1 MPDHDAWRANSPKA
15 LPFFTVYLGDFL
27 ISSASCTHFG
37 YMGLNWAKV
46 IPMDV
51 SMKIQE
57 FAYYSRFV
65 QGSIE
70 KIDCLGGDYKRDD
83 ELMKVRCGKV

>member
-57 FAYYSRFV
+57 FTYYSRFV

-70 KIDCLGGDYKRDD
+70 KIDCLGGDYKTDD
-83 ELMKVRCGKV
+83 ELMKVRGGKV